1 MPSRSR
7 RRNLR
12 NPDMREEQMGKLFD
26 KPSIRQIEIIQGEL
40 KSVLTN
46 LDAKTISRINA
57 INYVDQNIPA
67 LINFLDYYYQYFYK
81 IIDMISKSADIT
93 VIIASANFLSKFS
106 STEIANL
113 NYIPGTDGFM
123 VELEKCEELLLDILQ
138 DVIDGVDAPIIT
150 QRLNFM
156 KTIIAKISNRHID

>member
-1 MPSRSR
+1 
-7 RRNLR
+7 
-12 NPDMREEQMGKLFD
+12 
-26 KPSIRQIEIIQGEL
+26 
-40 KSVLTN
+40 
-46 LDAKTISRINA
+46 
-57 INYVDQNIPA
+57 
-67 LINFLDYYYQYFYK
+67 
-81 IIDMISKSADIT
+81 
-93 VIIASANFLSKFS
+93 
-106 STEIANL
+106 L